1 MKKQQTSLVYFA
13 RFCYFKTT
21 KIKDIRLSAPT
32 PHIQARP
39 GDFAATVLM
48 PGDPLR
54 ARFVAKNFLQ
64 NVRQVNEV
72 RNMLGFTGTYAG
84 KEISV
89 MGSGMGIPSIS
100 IYAHEL
106 FAFYNVKNI
115 VRIGSAGGMQSH
127 VSLRDIVIAMG
138 ASTNSAVNRCR
149 FMGQD
154 FAAIADYHLLETAV
168 QTARA
173 LEIPTH
179 IGNVFS
185 TDLFYH
191 PHGSELFEHC
201 RKMNILGIEMEA
213 AALYGIAAQ
222 LGRRALCIL
231 TISDHILS
239 GESLNSAERQN
250 SFVTMIELALK
261 SAVAF

>member
-1 MKKQQTSLVYFA
+1 MEN
-13 RFCYFKTT
+13 
-21 KIKDIRLSAPT
+21 SASIPT
-32 PHIQARP
+32 PHIQAKHD
-39 GDFAATVLM
+39 DFAATVLM

-54 ARFVAKNFLQ
+54 AKFVAENFLE
-64 NVRQVNEV
+64 NARQVSGI
-72 RNMLGFTGTYAG
+72 RNMLGFTGKYKG

-106 FAFYNVKNI
+106 FAFYDVENI
-115 VRIGSAGGMQSH
+115 VRIGSAGGLQSH

-138 ASTNSAVNRCR
+138 ASTNSAVNRHR

-168 QTARA
+168 QTARE
-173 LEIPTH
+173 LQIPTH

-185 TDLFYH
+185 TDLFYD
-191 PHGSELFEHC
+191 PQGSEVFEQY

-213 AALYGIAAQ
+213 AALYSIAAQ
-222 LGRRALCIL
+222 LGKKALCLL
-231 TISDHILS
+231 TISDHIIS
-239 GESLNSAERQN
+239 GESLNSEERQS
-250 SFVTMIELALK
+250 SFLAMIKLALK
-261 SAVAF
+261 SAIAF

>member
-1 MKKQQTSLVYFA
+1 MGNST
-13 RFCYFKTT
+13 
-21 KIKDIRLSAPT
+21 PT
-32 PHIQARP
+32 PHIQAKP

-54 ARFVAKNFLQ
+54 AKFVAENFFED
-64 NVRQVNEV
+64 VRQVNGV
-72 RNMLGFTGTYAG
+72 RNMLGFTGTYNG
-84 KEISV
+84 IELSV

-106 FAFYNVKNI
+106 FAFYGVENI
-115 VRIGSAGGMQSH
+115 VRIGSAGGLQSH

-138 ASTNSAVNRCR
+138 ASTNSAVNRHR

-168 QTARA
+168 QTARK
-173 LEIPTH
+173 LKISTH

-185 TDLFYH
+185 TDMFYD
-191 PHGSELFEHC
+191 PQASEVFAQY

-222 LGRRALCIL
+222 LGKKALCLL
-231 TISDHILS
+231 TISDHIIS
-239 GESLNSAERQN
+239 GESLNSEERQN
-250 SFVTMIELALK
+250 SFLTMMKLALN